1 MKTRM
6 IRRGKEDLENFLLLT
21 EALKSPSAKNRNE
34 ALCNFGNL
42 LSKSDKYA
50 LIPHK
55 DELLECSYEIFKS
68 VWGEASGLRRSGKR
82 LGFGRGIM

>member
-21 EALKSPSAKNRNE
+21 EALKIPSAKKRNE

-42 LSKSDKYA
+42 LSKSDTDA
-50 LIPHK
+50 PIP
-55 DELLECSYEIFKS
+55 SQ
-68 VWGEASGLRRSGKR
+68 G
-82 LGFGRGIM
+82 